1 LRRHPVPAGKTSPLV
16 PQGISRHR
24 GSITFLVSPPTPR
37 TNLYRKARDPW
48 IDFSLKI
55 PVSNRSEQNECL
67 VHASIPQHPW
77 ADLALFGNYRWM
89 RHRVEDRGPHRT
101 ASADREDC
109 DRPSPLGSGCPGQ
122 PIDPGGGSGDLIEPK
137 PELPPTATASATHS
151 CHGGPTASPD
161 RPLRLSGSSGS
172 AAPTRPS
179 GRCGAAHPWR
189 TRRRRGR

>member
-1 LRRHPVPAGKTSPLV
+1 MRRYPVPAGKTSPLV

-24 GSITFLVSPPTPR
+24 GPVTFLDYSPTPR
-37 TNLYRKARDPW
+37 TNLHREARDPW

-55 PVSNRSEQNECL
+55 PVSNRSEHNECL

-77 ADLALFGNYRWM
+77 ANLALFGNYRWM
-89 RHRVEDRGPHRT
+89 RYRVEDRGPHRT

-109 DRPSPLGSGCPGQ
+109 DRPSPLGSGCLGQ
-122 PIDPGGGSGDLIEPK
+122 PVDPGSGSGDLI
-137 PELPPTATASATHS
+137 TTTATHS
-151 CHGGPTASPD
+151 SPGGPTASPD
-161 RPLRLSGSSGS
+161 RPLGLSGSSGS
-172 AAPTRPS
+172 AAPARPS